1 MTCRRD
7 PEPITIL
14 IAIAGVTGASFSAL
28 NYWRS
33 HHRPLPH
40 KVRRK
45 LVRQLDV
52 LSRDIRYL
60 RADVEAL
67 EQLFQVAKFPHD
79 RTLRLGNGAML
90 TFEQYR
96 HYEKITDAVLSR
108 LKKIHRTSL
117 RVQGFAFE
125 MPYVDKGHQANTTG
139 EALERIE
146 ALIQSRDYSVD
157 GAWRD
162 LRAIVEDLESMINQ
176 LNTELRR
183 NGGSA

>member
-33 HHRPLPH
+33 HQRPLPY

-45 LVRQLDV
+45 LVRQLVV
-52 LSRDIRYL
+52 LSRHIRHL
-60 RADVEAL
+60 RADTEAL
-67 EQLFQVAKFPHD
+67 EQLFKAAKFPDDD

-90 TFEQYR
+90 TFEQFR
-96 HYEKITDAVLSR
+96 NYEKITDAVLSR

-117 RVQGFAFE
+117 RVQRFAFE
-125 MPYVDKGHQANTTG
+125 ISYVD
-139 EALERIE
+139 ERH
-146 ALIQSRDYSVD
+146 
-157 GAWRD
+157 
-162 LRAIVEDLESMINQ
+162 
-176 LNTELRR
+176 
-183 NGGSA
+183 